1 MYKAGKLKD
10 VDIKSSLEAELLE
23 WGIEEVRNNSQ
34 IPSYEAVRQKALCI
48 AKQLGV
54 VTEFKAS
61 KGWISEHFN
70 KRLKEKCGT
79 LLNDADIKS
88 SRKCPS
94 LEVELLEWGI
104 KEVRNNS

>member
-1 MYKAGKLKD
+1 
-10 VDIKSSLEAELLE
+10 
-23 WGIEEVRNNSQ
+23 
-34 IPSYEAVRQKALCI
+34 LCI

-61 KGWISEHFN
+61 KGWISEHSN

-88 SRKCPS
+88 SRKCPG